1 MKEDQNKSTLWE
13 AFWHDHLDDDQIKE
27 LRVLSD
33 EAVETELKKRW
44 DKHSSKNSIFSIR
57 ERRNMIDHILMPGRI
72 EKQKRPI
79 FLYYVA
85 ASLAILILGYFALF
99 SPEKEES
106 TVKIEKSI
114 DLNPGEN
121 KAVLTLSNGKKISL
135 GSLSNGLLTEDGQ
148 AKIYTSEKGALTYI
162 AATETQQILT
172 NNITTPRGGQYK
184 LTLADGTN
192 IWLNAASS
200 LTYPSSFQKG
210 KPRIVELSGEGFF
223 EVTHNAQEPFIV
235 HYGDGMEAVVLGT
248 SFNINSYTDEKA
260 TYTTLVKGSLS
271 VQSPQEKKDLL
282 KPGQQS
288 VFIQG
293 KTSIIAADIEE
304 TVAWKEGW
312 FLFNRLE
319 LQAIVRQLSRWY
331 NIDFDITGTIGNKQ
345 FSGIVSKSNNIS
357 EVLKIMENTGVTFT
371 LRNQKIY
378 VSQ

>member
-1 MKEDQNKSTLWE
+1 MKEDQNKSILWE
-13 AFWHDHLDDDQIKE
+13 AFWHDHLDDEQVKE
-27 LRVLSD
+27 LKNLSD
-33 EAVETELKKRW
+33 EAFETELKHRW
-44 DKHSSKNSIFSIR
+44 DKHSSKNSIFNRR
-57 ERRNMIDHILMPGRI
+57 ERQDIIDQILMQGRI

-99 SPEKEES
+99 APERVDS

-135 GSLSNGLLTEDGQ
+135 GSLGNGLLTEDGQ

-162 AATETQQILT
+162 AATETQQIQI

-210 KPRIVELSGEGFF
+210 KPRVVELSGEGFF
-223 EVTHNAQEPFIV
+223 EVMHNAQEPFIV
-235 HYGDGMEAVVLGT
+235 HYGNGMEVVVLGT
-248 SFNINSYTDEKA
+248 SFNINTYTDEKA

-271 VQSPQEKKDLL
+271 VQSPQEKKEIL

-288 VFIQG
+288 VFRQG
-293 KTSIIAADIEE
+293 KTSILPADIEE

-371 LRNQKIY
+371 LRDQKIY

>member
-33 EAVETELKKRW
+33 EEVETELKKRW

-99 SPEKEES
+99 APEKEDS

-121 KAVLTLSNGKKISL
+121 KAILTLSNGKKITL
-135 GSLSNGLLTEDGQ
+135 GTTGNGLLTEDGQ
-148 AKIYTSEKGALTYI
+148 TKIYTSEKGDLIYKSAK
-162 AATETQQILT
+162 ESQQILI
-172 NNITTPRGGQYK
+172 NNITTPRGGQYN
-184 LTLADGTN
+184 LTLSDGTN

-235 HYGDGMEAVVLGT
+235 HYGNGMEAVVLGT
-248 SFNINSYTDEKA
+248 SFNINTYTDEKA
-260 TYTTLVKGSLS
+260 TYTTLINGSLS

-282 KPGQQS
+282 KPGQQAI
-288 VFIQG
+288 FRQG
-293 KTSIIAADIEE
+293 KTSIISADIEE
-304 TVAWKEGW
+304 IIAWKEGW

>member
-1 MKEDQNKSTLWE
+1 
-13 AFWHDHLDDDQIKE
+13 
-27 LRVLSD
+27 
-33 EAVETELKKRW
+33 
-44 DKHSSKNSIFSIR
+44 
-57 ERRNMIDHILMPGRI
+57 MPGRI
-72 EKQKRPI
+72 EKQKRPS

-99 SPEKEES
+99 SLEKEES
-106 TVKIEKSI
+106 TVKNEKSI

-135 GSLSNGLLTEDGQ
+135 DSLGNGLLTEDGQ

-162 AATETQQILT
+162 AATETLQILT

-223 EVTHNAQEPFIV
+223 EVSHNAQEPFIV

>member
-27 LRVLSD
+27 LRNLSD
-33 EAVETELKKRW
+33 EAFETELKHRW
-44 DKHSSKNSIFSIR
+44 DKYYSKNSIFNKR
-57 ERRNMIDHILMPGRI
+57 ERQDIIDQILMQGRI

-99 SPEKEES
+99 APERVDS
-106 TVKIEKSI
+106 TVKMEKSI
-114 DLNPGEN
+114 DLDPGEN
-121 KAVLTLSNGKKISL
+121 KAVLTLSNGKKITL
-135 GSLSNGLLTEDGQ
+135 GTTGNGLLTEDGQ

-172 NNITTPRGGQYK
+172 NNITTPRGGQYN
-184 LTLADGTN
+184 LTLSDGTN

-200 LTYPSSFQKG
+200 LTYPSAFQKG
-210 KPRIVELSGEGFF
+210 KPRIIELSGEGFF
-223 EVTHNAQEPFIV
+223 EVRHNAQEPFIV
-235 HYGDGMEAVVLGT
+235 HYGNGLEAVVLGT
-248 SFNINSYTDEKA
+248 SFNINTYTDEKA
-260 TYTTLVKGSLS
+260 TYTTLINGSLS
-271 VQSPQEKKDLL
+271 VQGPQEKKDLL
-282 KPGQQS
+282 MPGQQAI
-288 VFIQG
+288 VRQG
-293 KTSIIAADIEE
+293 KTSIISADIEE
-304 TVAWKEGW
+304 IIAWKEGW

-319 LQAIVRQLSRWY
+319 LQAILRQLSRWY
-331 NIDFDITGTIGNKQ
+331 NIDFVITGTIGNKQ

-371 LRNQKIY
+371 LRDQKIY

>member
-27 LRVLSD
+27 LRNLSD
-33 EAVETELKKRW
+33 EAFETELKHRW
-44 DKHSSKNSIFSIR
+44 DKYSSKNSIFNKR
-57 ERRNMIDHILMPGRI
+57 ERQHIIDQILMQGRV
-72 EKQKRPI
+72 EKQKRPNI
-79 FLYYVA
+79 FYFVA

-99 SPEKEES
+99 APEKVDS
-106 TVKIEKSI
+106 TVKMEKSI

-148 AKIYTSEKGALTYI
+148 AKIYTSEKGALKYI
-162 AATETQQILT
+162 AETETQQIQN

-210 KPRIVELSGEGFF
+210 KPRVIELSGEGFF

-235 HYGDGMEAVVLGT
+235 HYGNGMEAVVLGT
-248 SFNINSYTDEKA
+248 SFNINTYTDEKA

-271 VQSPQEKKDLL
+271 VQSPQEKKEIL

-288 VFIQG
+288 VFRQG
-293 KTSIIAADIEE
+293 KTSILTADIEE

-331 NIDFDITGTIGNKQ
+331 NIDFDITGPIGNKQ

-357 EVLKIMENTGVTFT
+357 EVLKIMESTGVTFT

>member
-27 LRVLSD
+27 LRNLSD
-33 EAVETELKKRW
+33 EAFETELKHRW
-44 DKHSSKNSIFSIR
+44 DKYYSKNSIFNKR
-57 ERRNMIDHILMPGRI
+57 ERQDIIDQILMQGRI

-99 SPEKEES
+99 APEKVDS
-106 TVKIEKSI
+106 TVKMEKSI

-135 GSLSNGLLTEDGQ
+135 GSLGNGLLTEDGQ

-223 EVTHNAQEPFIV
+223 EVRHNAQEPFIV
-235 HYGDGMEAVVLGT
+235 HYGNGLEAVVLGT
-248 SFNINSYTDEKA
+248 SFNINTYADEKA

-271 VQSPQEKKDLL
+271 VQSPQEKKEILT
-282 KPGQQS
+282 PGQQS
-288 VFIQG
+288 VFRQG
-293 KTSIIAADIEE
+293 KTSILPADIEE

>member
-13 AFWHDHLDDDQIKE
+13 AFWHGHLDDEQVKE
-27 LRVLSD
+27 LKNLSND
-33 EAVETELKKRW
+33 EVEAELKQRW
-44 DKHSSKNSIFSIR
+44 DKHSSKNSIFSKR
-57 ERRNMIDHILMPGRI
+57 ERQEIVDQILMQGRI
-72 EKQKRPI
+72 EKQRRPV

-85 ASLAILILGYFALF
+85 ASLAFLILGYFTLF
-99 SPEKEES
+99 EPEKEDS

-114 DLNPGEN
+114 DLDPGEN
-121 KAVLTLSNGKKISL
+121 KAVLTLSNGKKITL
-135 GSLSNGLLTEDGQ
+135 GTTGNGLLTEDGQ

-172 NNITTPRGGQYK
+172 NNITTPRGGQYN
-184 LTLADGTN
+184 LTLSDGTN

-200 LTYPSSFQKG
+200 LTYPSAFQKG

-223 EVTHNAQEPFIV
+223 EVRHNAQEPFIV
-235 HYGDGMEAVVLGT
+235 HYGNGLEAVVLGT
-248 SFNINSYTDEKA
+248 SFNINTYADEKA

-271 VQSPQEKKDLL
+271 VQSPQEKKEILT
-282 KPGQQS
+282 PGQQS

>member
-13 AFWHDHLDDDQIKE
+13 AFWHDHLDEDQIKE
-27 LRVLSD
+27 LRNLSD

-106 TVKIEKSI
+106 TVKNEKSI

>member
-57 ERRNMIDHILMPGRI
+57 ERRNIIDHILMPGRI

-210 KPRIVELSGEGFF
+210 KPRIVVLSGEGFF

-235 HYGDGMEAVVLGT
+235 HYSDGMEAVVLGT

-271 VQSPQEKKDLL
+271 VQSPQEKKDIL

>member
-27 LRVLSD
+27 LRNLSD

-235 HYGDGMEAVVLGT
+235 HYSDGMEAVVLGT

>member
-27 LRVLSD
+27 LRNLSD
-33 EAVETELKKRW
+33 EAFETELKHRW
-44 DKHSSKNSIFSIR
+44 DKYYSKNSIFSIR
-57 ERRNMIDHILMPGRI
+57 ERRNIINQILIKGST

-99 SPEKEES
+99 APEKEES

-135 GSLSNGLLTEDGQ
+135 GSFGNGLLTEDGQ
-148 AKIYTSEKGALTYI
+148 SKIYTSEKGTLTYI

-223 EVTHNAQEPFIV
+223 EVRHNAQEPFIV
-235 HYGDGMEAVVLGT
+235 HYGNGLEAVVLGT
-248 SFNINSYTDEKA
+248 SFNINTYSDENA

-271 VQSPQEKKDLL
+271 VQSPQEKKDILT
-282 KPGQQS
+282 PGQQS

>member
-1 MKEDQNKSTLWE
+1 MKEDQDKSTLWE

-27 LRVLSD
+27 LRNLSD
-33 EAVETELKKRW
+33 EAFETELKQRW
-44 DKHSSKNSIFSIR
+44 DKHFSKNSIFSKR
-57 ERRNMIDHILMPGRI
+57 ERQDII
-72 EKQKRPI
+72 EKILLKGRKEKKKRLSI
-79 FLYYVA
+79 LYYVA

-99 SPEKEES
+99 APEREDS

-135 GSLSNGLLTEDGQ
+135 GTLGNGLLTEDGQ

-162 AATETQQILT
+162 AETETQQILT

-192 IWLNAASS
+192 IWLNAATSF
-200 LTYPSSFQKG
+200 TYPSTFQKG
-210 KPRIVELSGEGFF
+210 KPRVVELSGEGYF

-235 HYGDGMEAVVLGT
+235 HYGDGMEVVVLGT
-248 SFNINSYTDEKA
+248 SFNINTYTDEKA

-271 VQSPQEKKDLL
+271 VQSPQNKKDILE
-282 KPGQQS
+282 PGQQS
-288 VFIQG
+288 VFRQG
-293 KTSIIAADIEE
+293 KISILPADIEE

-331 NIDFDITGTIGNKQ
+331 NIDFEITGTIGNKQ
-345 FSGIVSKSNNIS
+345 FSGIVSKSTNIS

-371 LRNQKIY
+371 LRDQKIY

>member
-1 MKEDQNKSTLWE
+1 MKEEQNKSTLWE
-13 AFWHDHLDDDQIKE
+13 AFWHGHLGDEQLKE
-27 LRVLSD
+27 LKNLSND
-33 EAVETELKKRW
+33 EVETELRQRW
-44 DKHSSKNSIFSIR
+44 DNHSSKNSIFSKR
-57 ERRNMIDHILMPGRI
+57 ERQDIIDKILVQRRI
-72 EKQKRPI
+72 EKQKKSV
-79 FLYYVA
+79 FLFYVA
-85 ASLAILILGYFALF
+85 ASLALLILGYFTLF
-99 SPEKEES
+99 VPEKEDS

-121 KAVLTLSNGKKISL
+121 KAILTLSNGKKITL
-135 GSLSNGLLTEDGQ
+135 GTTGNGLLTEDGQ
-148 AKIYTSEKGALTYI
+148 TKIYTSEKGDLIYKSAK
-162 AATETQQILT
+162 ESQQILI

-271 VQSPQEKKDLL
+271 VQSPQEKKDIL

-331 NIDFDITGTIGNKQ
+331 NIDFDITETIGNKQ

>member
-27 LRVLSD
+27 LRNLSD
-33 EAVETELKKRW
+33 EAFETELKHRW
-44 DKHSSKNSIFSIR
+44 DKYSSKNSIFNKR
-57 ERRNMIDHILMPGRI
+57 ERQNIINQILIKGST
-72 EKQKRPI
+72 EKQKRPNI
-79 FLYYVA
+79 FYFVA

-99 SPEKEES
+99 SPEKVDS
-106 TVKIEKSI
+106 TVKMEKSI

-135 GSLSNGLLTEDGQ
+135 GSFGNGLLTEDGQ

-200 LTYPSSFQKG
+200 LTYPSAFQKG

-223 EVTHNAQEPFIV
+223 EVRHNAQEPFIV
-235 HYGDGMEAVVLGT
+235 HYGNGLEAVVLGT
-248 SFNINSYTDEKA
+248 SFNINTYADEKA

-271 VQSPQEKKDLL
+271 VQSPQEKKEILT
-282 KPGQQS
+282 PGQQS

>member
-57 ERRNMIDHILMPGRI
+57 ERRNIIDHILMPGRI

-79 FLYYVA
+79 FLYCVA

-135 GSLSNGLLTEDGQ
+135 GSLGNGLLTEDGH

-248 SFNINSYTDEKA
+248 SFNINTYTDEKA

>member
-13 AFWHDHLDDDQIKE
+13 AFWHDHLDEDQIKE
-27 LRVLSD
+27 LRNLSD
-33 EAVETELKKRW
+33 EAVETELKQRW
-44 DKHSSKNSIFSIR
+44 DKHSSENSIFSKR
-57 ERRNMIDHILMPGRI
+57 ERQDIINHILMQGRI

-79 FLYYVA
+79 FLYCVA

-99 SPEKEES
+99 APEKEDS

-135 GSLSNGLLTEDGQ
+135 GSLGNGLLTEDGQ

-248 SFNINSYTDEKA
+248 SFNINSYSDENA

-271 VQSPQEKKDLL
+271 VQSPQEKKDIL

-293 KTSIIAADIEE
+293 KTSIITADIEE